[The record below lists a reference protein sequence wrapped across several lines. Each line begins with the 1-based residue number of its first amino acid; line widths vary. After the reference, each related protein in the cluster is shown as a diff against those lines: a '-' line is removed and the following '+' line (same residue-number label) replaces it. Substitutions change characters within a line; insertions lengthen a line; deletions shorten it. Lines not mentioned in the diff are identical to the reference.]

1 MSIRALRGAVQLA
14 VDSKEEMHREVPAL
28 LEEMLTSNGLSE
40 ADLVS
45 VLFTVTPD
53 LTSEF
58 PAAAAR
64 TLGWKDIPLMCAV
77 EIAVIGAL
85 PRIVR
90 VLAHVES
97 VKPRSEMNHIYRGGA
112 KALRPDLAP

>member
-14 VDSKEEMHREVPAL
+14 VDSKDEMHREVPAL

-64 TLGWKDIPLMCAV
+64 TLGWKEIPLMCAV

>member
-14 VDSKEEMHREVPAL
+14 VDSKDEMHREVPAL

>member
-1 MSIRALRGAVQLA
+1 MGIRALRGAVQLT
-14 VDSKEEMHREVPAL
+14 VDSKEEMNREVPAL
-28 LEEMLTSNGLSE
+28 LQEMLESNGLSE

-53 LTSEF
+53 LTSQF

-64 TLGWKDIPLMCAV
+64 TMGWSDIPLMCAV
-77 EIAVIGAL
+77 EIDVPGAL
-85 PRIVR
+85 PRTVR
-90 VLAHVES
+90 VLAHAES
-97 VKPRSEMNHIYRGGA
+97 NKSRSEITHIYRGGA